1 MYKKIG
7 LLLVLF
13 CSCFFSSC
21 RVTRQEVKK
30 TETQEVITSEKVVS
44 YKDTIVVAPM
54 SETSLKIPINDL
66 VFKDNLKPSRSLG
79 TKPRIYT
86 QKNGNATAK
95 IKIVHDT
102 ITVTATCDSLSIV
115 AKIKSELRKESN
127 VSKTNDSETLKQT
140 KGFSFWN
147 LIIAFALGFGICFF
161 LKLFKII

>member
-1 MYKKIG
+1 MKIYKKIG

-13 CSCFFSSC
+13 CSCFLISC

-30 TETQEVITSEKVVS
+30 TETQNQTMSEKVVT
-44 YKDTIVVAPM
+44 YKDTIVVAPK

-66 VFKDNLKPSRSLG
+66 AFKDNLKPDS
-79 TKPRIYT
+79 KPRVYT
-86 QKNGNATAK
+86 QRNGNATAK
-95 IKIVHDT
+95 MQLVHDT

-115 AKIKSELRKESN
+115 AKIKSELLKESN
-127 VSKTNDSETLKQT
+127 VSKTNDSEILKQT

-147 LIIAFALGFGICFF
+147 LIIAFALGFGVCFI